1 MPRQRKRVLNAYI
14 GARLRLR
21 RLMLGMSQDVLG
33 GKLGLTFQ
41 QIQKYE
47 NGTNS
52 ISAGRLFDLAQALDV
67 PVQYFFDGVDSPEDE
82 NDNQGLS
89 EDRKEMDAYFDF
101 VSSAPGY
108 ELNSAFLKIS
118 DEEAR
123 RHIVWVINDL
133 ARLKKD
139 IET

>member
-108 ELNSAFLKIS
+108 ELNSAFLKIP

-123 RHIVWVINDL
+123 RHIVGVINDL